1 MINKK
6 LLFLLYVCAL
16 LLIGTNDVYAKG
28 EVTFYAKV
36 KAQVSSS
43 STNMGKVYAG
53 TANSA
58 GTYATPSSTSGE
70 LNSGEKESGT
80 TSADVGPFYVF
91 AEPNTNDGYV
101 FEGWK
106 EFDDANAVFYSK
118 SNPCEITV
126 TSTASSSGGYTKTL
140 YAFFAAKQMV
150 TVTMPVTTNGYYTYS
165 CTDGNGTVNTT
176 TSKSVTTESEITFT
190 ATPASGFKFFGWY
203 TLDGSTET
211 FLNYSD
217 TYKTTFTTNTTLYAK
232 FIPTTTAVFT
242 LKGTAQYFYDLN
254 KANAAAA
261 ASSNKIIVPTTN
273 GTIPSGNYTISSGV
287 TLLVPFD
294 AAYTLYTTEPTW
306 PKKAPSDQSAFRK
319 LTLSSGA
326 NIVVNG
332 AISVSAQSQGNQP
345 YGGCVYGKYG
355 QIDMA
360 EGSTITIKNGANLY
374 CWGYITGKGSIT
386 AKSGA
391 SVYEDFQLTC
401 WRGGTAASTMN
412 SAAKTYGVFP
422 LAQYY
427 IQNIEAPLT
436 MEAGSHEYTCTAVTA
451 LSSVWDATV
460 EIVGTNSGLFHI
472 SSGSVTKWYD
482 PTKDRQM
489 YSISGNTELGA
500 VVVDVS
506 VTISSS
512 NFVLPLTNNMDIT
525 VASGT
530 LTCNQRVAM
539 LPGSKI
545 TINEGAT
552 IKLGS
557 NAKLYIYDKEEW
569 KGNYNGSNV
578 SYNYPSNATHLPAP
592 YSPSCSSI
600 KTLRTFNDMND
611 ATIDVN
617 GTLEVSGAF
626 YTTESGALI
635 TTSLESGVIRCKSA
649 AGTETKT
656 YQAFQ
661 GGSGGTEVTWHEVP
675 ITSARLHNSD
685 AFKTTYGAD
694 FEYLAT
700 AGAAANT
707 TITYKNGH
715 WGWVGIW
722 KDYNGTTLKV
732 ANTCLESQLT
742 SVEAPSY
749 TASYSAGC
757 YDYTGTSTTATS
769 TWTATRNEANQEVV
783 YMPNYSPVAKTYT
796 ITYLAGANGTGSVA
810 AGTKTCGENFTLS
823 SSTFTRS
830 GYLQTGWSTQD
841 GGEKVY
847 DLGGSYTTD
856 AAITLYPFW
865 TLNTFT
871 ITWKSE
877 DGSVTLETD
886 ASQNPGVATVFNG
899 TTPNKDAT
907 AQYTYTFD
915 GWAVEANG
923 AKVYNNGE
931 TPVVSANATYYAHFS
946 AATITY
952 TVTWKNVNNVIL
964 ETDENVPYGTM
975 PTYDGETPAHPD
987 YVDNIRW
994 DRPFE
999 GWTPAIGNVTG
1010 NVEYT
1015 AAFGSETAKTYTII
1029 WQDYDGTELAR
1040 ATANY
1045 GWNWPEYPGVTPQRS
1060 DAKVNYTFIGW
1071 TEPATSLVAGNA
1083 IFTAVYRGDIE
1094 VAENEQKI
1102 ITENTVVTTA
1112 TIRALGRIEVANAAK
1127 LSTENLIIEATP
1139 NKSGEVVVSGDME
1152 VTGEAYF
1159 DFEVNSDDWHWN
1171 AFGVPFEIDL
1181 TEHAPLLERTT
1192 PMTLGYDYDIVYYNA
1207 QTRATQGAGDRC
1219 WDYVQH
1225 HGRKLIPGKMY
1236 LIVFNH
1242 HLPHVDV
1249 IRFTKASGKPVDYTE
1264 EVPLTVTGTGINDNW
1279 NGISNPKMYHALL
1292 DAGVTECQVHDGGAI
1307 GEDAYIMHNMNNKKF
1322 FVGKA
1327 AFVQSPAS
1335 QSVVIATPA
1344 TTQLP
1349 IVAQAPR
1356 RAAAEAAIDHYDV
1369 QIASEYTDLDDRIY
1383 VLTAEEKEDQYVIV
1397 ADLAKAGVSKARAQM
1412 WVNRYGTKLCKNT
1425 TELVDYQA
1433 NYPLGIFAPAEGNY
1447 DLFIDEQPNDGS
1459 MLYLTLDGEAIWNLS
1474 YGGYTVWLEEGTTNR
1489 YGLRVVAKAPQIT
1502 TPIEEVTIENGETI
1516 RKIISGDMIYIIRN
1530 GETYTITGQKK

>member
-1 MINKK
+1 MGADIN
-6 LLFLLYVCAL
+6 
-16 LLIGTNDVYAKG
+16 
-28 EVTFYAKV
+28 
-36 KAQVSSS
+36 
-43 STNMGKVYAG
+43 
-53 TANSA
+53 
-58 GTYATPSSTSGE
+58 
-70 LNSGEKESGT
+70 
-80 TSADVGPFYVF
+80 
-91 AEPNTNDGYV
+91 
-101 FEGWK
+101 
-106 EFDDANAVFYSK
+106 
-118 SNPCEITV
+118 
-126 TSTASSSGGYTKTL
+126 
-140 YAFFAAKQMV
+140 
-150 TVTMPVTTNGYYTYS
+150 
-165 CTDGNGTVNTT
+165 
-176 TSKSVTTESEITFT
+176 
-190 ATPASGFKFFGWY
+190 
-203 TLDGSTET
+203 
-211 FLNYSD
+211 
-217 TYKTTFTTNTTLYAK
+217 
-232 FIPTTTAVFT
+232 
-242 LKGTAQYFYDLN
+242 
-254 KANAAAA
+254 
-261 ASSNKIIVPTTN
+261 
-273 GTIPSGNYTISSGV
+273 
-287 TLLVPFD
+287 LV
-294 AAYTLYTTEPTW
+294 
-306 PKKAPSDQSAFRK
+306 
-319 LTLSSGA
+319 
-326 NIVVNG
+326 
-332 AISVSAQSQGNQP
+332 
-345 YGGCVYGKYG
+345 
-355 QIDMA
+355 
-360 EGSTITIKNGANLY
+360 
-374 CWGYITGKGSIT
+374 
-386 AKSGA
+386 
-391 SVYEDFQLTC
+391 
-401 WRGGTAASTMN
+401 
-412 SAAKTYGVFP
+412 
-422 LAQYY
+422 
-427 IQNIEAPLT
+427 
-436 MEAGSHEYTCTAVTA
+436 
-451 LSSVWDATV
+451 
-460 EIVGTNSGLFHI
+460 
-472 SSGSVTKWYD
+472 
-482 PTKDRQM
+482 
-489 YSISGNTELGA
+489 
-500 VVVDVS
+500 
-506 VTISSS
+506 
-512 NFVLPLTNNMDIT
+512 
-525 VASGT
+525 
-530 LTCNQRVAM
+530 
-539 LPGSKI
+539 
-545 TINEGAT
+545 
-552 IKLGS
+552 
-557 NAKLYIYDKEEW
+557 
-569 KGNYNGSNV
+569 
-578 SYNYPSNATHLPAP
+578 P
-592 YSPSCSSI
+592 YSPT
-600 KTLRTFNDMND
+600 KTGSRTSAGLTD
-611 ATIDVN
+611 AHVVVN
-617 GTLEVSGAF
+617 GTLKTLSSNGKI
-626 YTTESGALI
+626 YTTTHGADI
-635 TTSLESGVIRCKSA
+635 CSDGGGKIVYGVVPTSTSSFK
-649 AGTETKT
+649 
-656 YQAFQ
+656 Q
-661 GGSGGTEVTWHEVP
+661 GISTASKVQDILV
-675 ITSARLHNSD
+675 TSAQLHNSA

-707 TITYKNGH
+707 TITYANGH
-715 WGWVGIW
+715 WGWLGIW
-722 KDYNGTTLKV
+722 KDYNGNTLKT

-742 SVEAPSY
+742 STTAPSY
-749 TASYSAGC
+749 TSSYSDGC
-757 YDYTGTSTTATS
+757 FEYTGTSTTATS
-769 TWTATRNEANQEVV
+769 TWTAKEDAAKQEIV
-783 YMPNYSPVAKTYT
+783 YTPVYASAAKTYT
-796 ITYLAGANGTGSVA
+796 VTYLAGANGTGSVA

-823 SSTFTRS
+823 NSTFTRA

-841 GGEKVY
+841 GGAKAYE
-847 DLGGSYTTD
+847 LGGNYTAD

-865 TLNTFT
+865 TLNTFS

-877 DGSVTLETD
+877 NGSITLQTD
-886 ASQNPGVATVFNG
+886 ENQNAGTPTAFNG
-899 TTPNKDAT
+899 DTPNKDAT

-915 GWAVEANG
+915 GWTTAVNGGGTFYANG
-923 AKVYNNGE
+923 A
-931 TPVVSANATYYAHFS
+931 TPVVSADATYYAHFS
-946 AATITY
+946 AATNTY

-964 ETDENVPYGTM
+964 ETDENVPYGSM

-1015 AAFGSETAKTYTII
+1015 AAYGSETAKTYTII

-1040 ATANY
+1040 STANY
-1045 GWNWPEYPGVTPQRS
+1045 GWNWPEYPCVTPQRS

-1127 LSTENLIIEATP
+1127 LITENLIIEATP

-1264 EVPLTVTGTGINDNW
+1264 EIPLTVTGTGINDNW

-1383 VLTAEEKEDQYVIV
+1383 VLTAEEKEDKYVIV

>member
-1 MINKK
+1 MTTK
-6 LLFLLYVCAL
+6 LFKSFLVLS
-16 LLIGTNDVYAKG
+16 LLILGIGNTWGYDTHYYAKLQTKVASNSTGGGLVYASTTNSEPASNAYVVDKTSDQQDATNNSGG
-28 EVTFYAKV
+28 EKTSYAFA
-36 KAQVSSS
+36 KANDNYSFTGWYTGDNGTGDFLGNESPLTVPVNA
-43 STNMGKVYAG
+43 STTGNGVNTK
-53 TANSA
+53 TI
-58 GTYATPSSTSGE
+58 YATFAKNQAISVNFVSGI
-70 LNSGEKESGT
+70 NGSYTVNGTKIT
-80 TSADVGPFYVF
+80 TSQSIIC
-91 AEPNTNDGYV
+91 
-101 FEGWK
+101 EGSI
-106 EFDDANAVFYSK
+106 ELV
-118 SNPCEITV
+118 
-126 TSTASSSGGYTKTL
+126 
-140 YAFFAAKQMV
+140 
-150 TVTMPVTTNGYYTYS
+150 
-165 CTDGNGTVNTT
+165 
-176 TSKSVTTESEITFT
+176 
-190 ATPASGFKFFGWY
+190 ATPASGYKFFGWY
-203 TLDGSTET
+203 TSTDGGVTKSYFSYSTTAAKT
-211 FLNYSD
+211 FLSAA
-217 TYKTTFTTNTTLYAK
+217 TVYAE
-232 FIPTTTAVFT
+232 FIPSSVATFMV
-242 LKGTAQYFYDLN
+242 KGTSNYYYDFAKGLT
-254 KANAAAA
+254 A
-261 ASSNKIIVPTTN
+261 ASSSSSKVLVVASD
-273 GTIPSGNYTISSGV
+273 GSVLAGNYTIPSGV
-287 TLLVPFD
+287 TLLIPFD
-294 AAYTLYTTEPTW
+294 AGYTLKTTAPTYENNDNTV
-306 PKKAPSDQSAFRK
+306 KSRVLFRQ
-319 LTLSSGA
+319 LTLVSGA
-326 NIVVNG
+326 NITING
-332 AISVSAQSQGNQP
+332 SLSVGGNLHARNGGQMTACVLDN
-345 YGGCVYGKYG
+345 YGRLH
-355 QIDMA
+355 M
-360 EGSTITIKNGANLY
+360 ESGSNIVLNGNLY
-374 CWGYITGKGSIT
+374 CWGYITGNGSIN
-386 AKSGA
+386 AKSG
-391 SVYEDFQLTC
+391 SNVYEPFQMDF
-401 WRGGTAASTMN
+401 RGGTHCSNTY
-412 SAAKTYGVFP
+412 KTAFP
-422 LAQYY
+422 MAQYY
-427 IQNIEAPLT
+427 VQNIEAPITFHYGATETLFTCCYAQYSLWDGTASFIGSNGLFRLESGATLT
-436 MEAGSHEYTCTAVTA
+436 RHYDGVTDRQCYDLYGNASIQDISVSVSVMKMASKEYILPINNNMILTIHSGKTTIYYDLA
-451 LSSVWDATV
+451 LLPDSRIIIEDGATV
-460 EIVGTNSGLFHI
+460 EIKKNI
-472 SSGSVTKWYD
+472 
-482 PTKDRQM
+482 
-489 YSISGNTELGA
+489 
-500 VVVDVS
+500 
-506 VTISSS
+506 
-512 NFVLPLTNNMDIT
+512 
-525 VASGT
+525 
-530 LTCNQRVAM
+530 
-539 LPGSKI
+539 
-545 TINEGAT
+545 
-552 IKLGS
+552 
-557 NAKLYIYDKEEW
+557 YIYDKSDWRADETGYTYTDS
-569 KGNYNGSNV
+569 KGTHK
-578 SYNYPSNATHLPAP
+578 SYFAVGADINLVP
-592 YSPSCSSI
+592 YSPT
-600 KTLRTFNDMND
+600 KTGSRTSAGLTD
-611 ATIDVN
+611 AHVVVN
-617 GTLEVSGAF
+617 GTLKTLSSNGKI
-626 YTTESGALI
+626 YTTTHGADI
-635 TTSLESGVIRCKSA
+635 CSDGGGKIVYGVVPTSTSSFK
-649 AGTETKT
+649 
-656 YQAFQ
+656 Q
-661 GGSGGTEVTWHEVP
+661 GISTASKVQDIPV
-675 ITSARLHNSD
+675 TSAQLHNSA

-715 WGWVGIW
+715 WGWLGIW
-722 KDYNGTTLKV
+722 KDYNGNTLKT
-732 ANTCLESQLT
+732 ANACLESQLT
-742 SVEAPSY
+742 STTAPSY
-749 TASYSAGC
+749 TTSYSEGC

-769 TWTATRNEANQEVV
+769 TWTATEDAAKQEIV
-783 YMPNYSPVAKTYT
+783 YTPVYASAAKTYT
-796 ITYLAGANGTGSVA
+796 VTYSAGTNGTGSVA

-823 SSTFTRS
+823 SSTFTRA
-830 GYLQTGWSTQD
+830 GYKQTGWSTAD
-841 GGEKVY
+841 GGAKAYE
-847 DLGGSYTTD
+847 LGGNYTAD

-865 TLNTFT
+865 TMNTFT
-871 ITWKSE
+871 IIWKNE
-877 DGSVTLETD
+877 NGSITLQTD
-886 ASQNPGVATVFNG
+886 ENQNAGTPTAFNG
-899 TTPNKDAT
+899 DTPNKDAT

-915 GWAVEANG
+915 GWTTAVNGGGTFYANG
-923 AKVYNNGE
+923 A
-931 TPVVSANATYYAHFS
+931 TPEVSANATYYAHFS
-946 AATITY
+946 AATNTY

-964 ETDENVPYGTM
+964 ETDENVPYGSM

-1015 AAFGSETAKTYTII
+1015 AAYGSETAKTYTII

-1040 ATANY
+1040 STANY

-1102 ITENTVVTTA
+1102 IAENTVVTTA

-1127 LSTENLIIEATP
+1127 LTTENLIIEAAP
-1139 NKSGEVVVSGDME
+1139 NKSGEVVVSSDME

-1349 IVAQAPR
+1349 IVAQAPH

-1383 VLTAEEKEDQYVIV
+1383 VLTAEEKEDKYVIV

>member
-53 TANSA
+53 TTNSA

-70 LNSGEKESGT
+70 LNSGQKESGT
-80 TSADVGPFYVF
+80 SSADVGPFYVF
-91 AEPNTNDGYV
+91 AEPNDGYV

-106 EFDDANAVFYSK
+106 ESDDANAVWYSRDN
-118 SNPCEITV
+118 SCSITV
-126 TSTASSSGGYTKTL
+126 TSTNQSQGGYTKTL
-140 YAFFAAKQMV
+140 YAFFAEKKKV
-150 TVTMPVTTNGYYTYS
+150 TVTMPTTVNGSYSYS

-176 TSKSVTTESEITFT
+176 TSQTIITDAEITFT
-190 ATPASGFKFFGWY
+190 ATPISGYKFFGWY

-254 KANAAAA
+254 TANAAAA
-261 ASSNKIIVPTTN
+261 ASSNKIIVPTIN

-306 PKKAPSDQSAFRK
+306 PKVAPSGQSAFRK

-326 NIVVNG
+326 NIVVIG

-360 EGSTITIKNGANLY
+360 EGSAITIKNGANLY

-412 SAAKTYGVFP
+412 SNAKTYGVFP

-436 MEAGSHEYTCTAVTA
+436 LEAGSHEYTCTAVTA

-460 EIVGTNSGLFHI
+460 ELVGTNSGLFHI

-600 KTLRTFNDMND
+600 KTLRTFNDMSD

-661 GGSGGTEVTWHEVP
+661 GGSGGTEVTWHDIP
-675 ITSARLHNSD
+675 ITPAKLHNSD
-685 AFKTTYGAD
+685 AFKTSYGAD

-715 WGWVGIW
+715 WGWMEIW
-722 KDYNGTTLKV
+722 QNEEEATVLAASNTRTKVNNAAAKDDLKPAAPEGYEVVWETTV
-732 ANTCLESQLT
+732 
-742 SVEAPSY
+742 
-749 TASYSAGC
+749 
-757 YDYTGTSTTATS
+757 DD
-769 TWTATRNEANQEVV
+769 ANQEVIH
-783 YMPNYSPVAKTYT
+783 SAVA
-796 ITYLAGANGTGSVA
+796 I
-810 AGTKTCGENFTLS
+810 
-823 SSTFTRS
+823 R
-830 GYLQTGWSTQD
+830 
-841 GGEKVY
+841 
-847 DLGGSYTTD
+847 
-856 AAITLYPFW
+856 
-865 TLNTFT
+865 NTF
-871 ITWKSE
+871 
-877 DGSVTLETD
+877 
-886 ASQNPGVATVFNG
+886 
-899 TTPNKDAT
+899 
-907 AQYTYTFD
+907 
-915 GWAVEANG
+915 
-923 AKVYNNGE
+923 
-931 TPVVSANATYYAHFS
+931 
-946 AATITY
+946 
-952 TVTWKNVNNVIL
+952 TVTWKDQSTTIKSETWNRNEIPSFEYIKEPTAQYYYIL
-964 ETDENVPYGTM
+964 TGWNDGKKTYAKDALPAVTEDVTYTAIYTHQLQTYTVRFLNDDGSELQSSVQSYGST
-975 PTYDGETPAHPD
+975 PTYTGDTPGSTLEDGYIRAFAGWSPEIESYSVAADIDYVATYEIVASLLVNDRQTITVNGSVNTTTVQVHGSLTIAEGKKLQTAKLVLEASPDHTGEIKGDMDAEEAYYDYSLGGSESGIWYDIAVPWDVDATTGIYIDGEQKRLNRDFYLIYYNGTLRASQNGHTDACWQFVNQESSPDRFMHPGRLYMIYLPTAGVEKLRFKRYASGLLTTP
-987 YVDNIRW
+987 
-994 DRPFE
+994 
-999 GWTPAIGNVTG
+999 
-1010 NVEYT
+1010 
-1015 AAFGSETAKTYTII
+1015 
-1029 WQDYDGTELAR
+1029 EL
-1040 ATANY
+1040 
-1045 GWNWPEYPGVTPQRS
+1045 Q
-1060 DAKVNYTFIGW
+1060 
-1071 TEPATSLVAGNA
+1071 
-1083 IFTAVYRGDIE
+1083 VYRHD
-1094 VAENEQKI
+1094 ASS
-1102 ITENTVVTTA
+1102 VV
-1112 TIRALGRIEVANAAK
+1112 NA
-1127 LSTENLIIEATP
+1127 
-1139 NKSGEVVVSGDME
+1139 G
-1152 VTGEAYF
+1152 
-1159 DFEVNSDDWHWN
+1159 
-1171 AFGVPFEIDL
+1171 
-1181 TEHAPLLERTT
+1181 
-1192 PMTLGYDYDIVYYNA
+1192 
-1207 QTRATQGAGDRC
+1207 
-1219 WDYVQH
+1219 
-1225 HGRKLIPGKMY
+1225 
-1236 LIVFNH
+1236 
-1242 HLPHVDV
+1242 
-1249 IRFTKASGKPVDYTE
+1249 
-1264 EVPLTVTGTGINDNW
+1264 W
-1279 NGISNPKMYHALL
+1279 NGIANPASYRAFMN
-1292 DAGVTECQVHDGGAI
+1292 AGAKTLTPDDYSTQVPHFGQK
-1307 GEDAYIMHNMNNKKF
+1307 YIPSDDNYRVFNMSTTPLE
-1322 FVGKA
+1322 A
-1327 AFVQSPAS
+1327 AQPVFVQVAEDRTVVLNPVSYPAS
-1335 QSVVIATPA
+1335 SVPE
-1344 TTQLP
+1344 
-1349 IVAQAPR
+1349 R
-1356 RAAAEAAIDHYDV
+1356 RAKVKNAYYEV
-1369 QIASEYTDLDDRIY
+1369 QIAGEDGAFSDRLYLLVMANKEEVYTIGL
-1383 VLTAEEKEDQYVIV
+1383 
-1397 ADLAKAGVSKARAQM
+1397 DLAKAGVSAKVAQM
-1412 WVNRYGTKLCKNT
+1412 WVNRYGSKLCVNT
-1425 TELVDYQA
+1425 TA
-1433 NYPLGIFAPAEGNY
+1433 PKGTSATYPLTIQIPVDGNY
-1447 DLFIDEQPNDGS
+1447 QINSATEMQEGQQ
-1459 MLYLTLDGEAIWNLS
+1459 MYVTLNGRAVWNLA
-1474 YGGYTVWLEEGTTNR
+1474 YGPYEVSLTKGTYTE
-1489 YGLRVVAKAPQIT
+1489 YGLKLVQSPAVT
-1502 TPIEEVTIENGETI
+1502 TGVENGELTNGANGVHKVLI
-1516 RKIISGDMIYIIRN
+1516 DNQIYIIREGAVYTMN
-1530 GETYTITGQKK
+1530 GQIVK

>member
-1 MINKK
+1 MRNFNFLTGHAKSMSR
-6 LLFLLYVCAL
+6 LLMLFCMLAL
-16 LLIGTNDVYAKG
+16 GIDGAWASHSTHTATLNVGKGTGEGTVYASSNQSATSGAASASFNCGGNSSGTHTGKLYAFAEAADGYAFKG
-28 EVTFYAKV
+28 WTESKTSSDGADNTNPLEVSFD
-36 KAQVSSS
+36 VSSS
-43 STNMGKVYAG
+43 SSTKTYYAHFQQKVQATITFKAATN
-53 TANSA
+53 
-58 GTYATPSSTSGE
+58 GTYTVKAGST
-70 LNSGEKESGT
+70 
-80 TSADVGPFYVF
+80 
-91 AEPNTNDGYV
+91 
-101 FEGWK
+101 
-106 EFDDANAVFYSK
+106 
-118 SNPCEITV
+118 
-126 TSTASSSGGYTKTL
+126 TKTIS
-140 YAFFAAKQMV
+140 
-150 TVTMPVTTNGYYTYS
+150 TTDQS
-165 CTDGNGTVNTT
+165 IITD
-176 TSKSVTTESEITFT
+176 EAIEFT
-190 ATPASGFKFFGWY
+190 ATPASGYKLFGWY
-203 TLDGSTET
+203 TSSDGGATRNYFSYFSNPTTAFTENVT
-211 FLNYSD
+211 I
-217 TYKTTFTTNTTLYAK
+217 YAE
-232 FIPTTTAVFT
+232 FIPSTTAVFIRNNDVT
-242 LKGTAQYFYDLN
+242 VHYKDLALALSGMTSGKVVVYEN
-254 KANAAAA
+254 GSVAAG
-261 ASSNKIIVPTTN
+261 SYIVP
-273 GTIPSGNYTISSGV
+273 SGV
-287 TLLVPFD
+287 TLLVPYED
-294 AAYTLYTTEPTW
+294 TYTVNTT
-306 PKKAPSDQSAFRK
+306 PSTVTSGTPSRSVYRT
-319 LTLSSGA
+319 LTLVNGATINVNGSICVNAKMCLTMGYNGSAMNGYGLIDMKAGSQIKLNSGA
-326 NIVVNG
+326 NCYVWGFIIG
-332 AISVSAQSQGNQP
+332 DGTI
-345 YGGCVYGKYG
+345 
-355 QIDMA
+355 IA
-360 EGSTITIKNGANLY
+360 ESGSTIYETFQFKHRGGNALSSIASTNASKKVFPINQYYIQSIEAPITIKNGATEKVYTGVHNTSTPVSIDFIGSNGLFK
-374 CWGYITGKGSIT
+374 ITGTNGYLVKRYDVNNDRQVYSLYGNATIGSI
-386 AKSGA
+386 KFGLSGF
-391 SVYEDFQLTC
+391 SKE
-401 WRGGTAASTMN
+401 S
-412 SAAKTYGVFP
+412 K
-422 LAQYY
+422 
-427 IQNIEAPLT
+427 
-436 MEAGSHEYTCTAVTA
+436 
-451 LSSVWDATV
+451 
-460 EIVGTNSGLFHI
+460 
-472 SSGSVTKWYD
+472 
-482 PTKDRQM
+482 
-489 YSISGNTELGA
+489 
-500 VVVDVS
+500 
-506 VTISSS
+506 
-512 NFVLPLTNNMDIT
+512 NFVLPITNNMTLNVESGTTTIQYETAILPDVQVNI
-525 VASGT
+525 ASG
-530 LTCNQRVAM
+530 
-539 LPGSKI
+539 
-545 TINEGAT
+545 AT
-552 IKLGS
+552 VTTSG
-557 NAKLYIYDKEEW
+557 NCYVYDSIVW
-569 KGNYNGSNV
+569 KGAYAYANDYSAAEKAQIAPVVYRHGGLKYNRKNY
-578 SYNYPSNATHLPAP
+578 
-592 YSPSCSSI
+592 
-600 KTLRTFNDMND
+600 KLRD
-611 ATIDVN
+611 ATIDVKGQLN
-617 GTLEVSGAF
+617 GLL
-626 YTTESGALI
+626 YTTTGGANIMSSGNGNVSFTGARSA
-635 TTSLESGVIRCKSA
+635 TS
-649 AGTETKT
+649 T
-656 YQAFQ
+656 YQAGQ
-661 GGSGGTEVTWHEVP
+661 DGTTGKFDEIA
-675 ITSARLHNSD
+675 ITSAQLRNSA

-707 TITYKNGH
+707 TITYANGH

-742 SVEAPSY
+742 STTAPSY
-749 TASYSAGC
+749 TTSYSEGC
-757 YDYTGTSTTATS
+757 YDYAGTSTTATS
-769 TWTATRNEANQEVV
+769 TWTATKNTAKQEVV
-783 YMPNYSPVAKTYT
+783 YTPVYASTAKTYT
-796 ITYLAGANGTGSVA
+796 VTYLAGANGTGSVE
-810 AGTKTCGENFTLS
+810 AGTKTCGEDLALS
-823 SSTFTRS
+823 AATFTRP

-841 GGEKVY
+841 GGAKAYE
-847 DLGGSYTTD
+847 LGGNYTAD

-865 TLNTFT
+865 TMNTFT
-871 ITWKSE
+871 IIWKNE
-877 DGSVTLETD
+877 NGSITLQTD
-886 ASQNPGVATVFNG
+886 ANQNAGTPTAFNG
-899 TTPNKDAT
+899 DTPNKDAT

-931 TPVVSANATYYAHFS
+931 TPAVSADATYYAHFS
-946 AATITY
+946 AATNTY

-999 GWTPAIGNVTG
+999 GWTPAIGAVTG

-1015 AAFGSETAKTYTII
+1015 AAYGSETAKTYTII

-1040 ATANY
+1040 TTANY

-1127 LSTENLIIEATP
+1127 LTTENLIIEAAP

-1344 TTQLP
+1344 TTHLP

-1383 VLTAEEKEDQYVIV
+1383 VLTAEEKEDKYVIV